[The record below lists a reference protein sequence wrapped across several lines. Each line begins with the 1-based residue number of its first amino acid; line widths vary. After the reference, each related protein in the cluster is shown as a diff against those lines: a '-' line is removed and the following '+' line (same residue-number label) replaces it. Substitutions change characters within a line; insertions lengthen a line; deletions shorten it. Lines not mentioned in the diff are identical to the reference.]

1 MNIHPASLTDPT
13 TTTVPRRP
21 GSIRRTSHIDMIFE
35 GPLVGGPLR
44 LRGGARD
51 LLTPVDG
58 DAVVLDEAEVDADL
72 DDTRRLRSLTTHPD
86 APAARSLVG
95 APVGRGFRAAL
106 AEAYAGEDG
115 AEGSP
120 LYLLLDDL
128 PVAALISGYASMY
141 DTSPV
146 AVAASMESRP
156 SAARMLQADICS
168 GWRSDGTMMVSLQ
181 RGDGLPVPVGPPAPR
196 LEPPDDPWGW
206 HHIGALGPTSMRRRR
221 LIDVTWGDPLVVSAM
236 FRDTHRSG
244 DGEETVLHEYTVDAT
259 VDPRTLVVLS
269 CEATPRSLPW
279 DECPFAAGSAPRLAG
294 QPTADLRSFVRSDL
308 TGITT
313 CTHLND
319 LLRSLSS
326 VASLGPA
333 LASRL
338 S

>member
-1 MNIHPASLTDPT
+1 MNIHPASLTEPT

-21 GSIRRTSHIDMIFE
+21 GSIRRTSHIDMVFE

-51 LLTPVDG
+51 LLTTPGG
-58 DAVVLDEAEVDADL
+58 DARVLDEAQVDADL
-72 DDTRRLRSLTTHPD
+72 DETRRLRALTTHPE
-86 APAARSLVG
+86 APATQALVG
-95 APVGRGFRAAL
+95 VPVGRGFRGAL
-106 AEAYAGEDG
+106 AEVYHGTDD
-115 AEGSP
+115 GSP

-141 DTSPV
+141 DTTPL
-146 AVAASMESRP
+146 AVAASVESKP

-168 GWRSDGTMMVSLQ
+168 GWRSDGTMMVSLAS
-181 RGDGLPVPVGPPAPR
+181 GKGLPVPVGPPAPR
-196 LEPPDDPWGW
+196 LEPEDDPSGW
-206 HHIGALGPTSMRRRR
+206 HHIADLGPNSMRRRR
-221 LIDVTWGDPLVVSAM
+221 LVDVTWGDPLVVSAM

-259 VDPRTLVVLS
+259 VDPETLVVRR

-279 DECPFAAGSAPRLAG
+279 DECPLAAASAERLTGQRAG
-294 QPTADLRSFVRSDL
+294 DLRSFVRSDL

-319 LLRSLSS
+319 LLRSLAA
-326 VASLGPA
+326 VAALAPA
-333 LASRL
+333 LAKHVA
-338 S
+338 